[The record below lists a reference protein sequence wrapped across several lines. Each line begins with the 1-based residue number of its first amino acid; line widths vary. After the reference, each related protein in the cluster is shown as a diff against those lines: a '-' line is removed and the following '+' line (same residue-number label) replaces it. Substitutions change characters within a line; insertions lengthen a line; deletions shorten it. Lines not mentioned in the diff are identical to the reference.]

1 MDPDERETSPT
12 SLIHSSSSSS
22 SSTKESRNEEET
34 QLAEEEEEGE
44 EDGQRKGDEGA
55 AAAAAVDGGGGAGDD
70 DGYHT
75 PTSPGHAIPETLECP
90 PAPKKPSPAPYLRW
104 WRMMRR
110 SEARGEGDAERE
122 SGFDDSGGEI
132 DDDFAPMAK
141 KRRGEAAVGK

>member
-55 AAAAAVDGGGGAGDD
+55 AAAAAGDD

>member
-1 MDPDERETSPT
+1 MKEKEEMDPDERETSPT

-34 QLAEEEEEGE
+34 QLAEEEEE
-44 EDGQRKGDEGA
+44 
-55 AAAAAVDGGGGAGDD
+55 AAAVDGGGGAGDD